1 METSLP
7 IRILNLKDAL
17 LLYDLVGKH
26 IPKDIDEDTDV
37 LNFVGKI
44 VDSII
49 EANEHRRYID
59 AIMLMSDMT
68 QEEILSESIE
78 SAIMLFSEGLVNNH
92 VLLLCKFCE
101 ELGYG
106 SS

>member
-1 METSLP
+1 METSSA
-7 IRILNLKDAL
+7 IKILNLRDAL
-17 LLYDLVGKH
+17 LLYDLIGKH
-26 IPKDIDEDTDV
+26 IPKDIDENTDI

-49 EANEHRRYID
+49 EANEHKRYID
-59 AIMLMSDMT
+59 AIILMSGKT
-68 QEEILSESIE
+68 QEELISKPVEE
-78 SAIMLFSEGLVNNH
+78 VVMLFSEGLVDNH

-101 ELGYG
+101 DLGYG

>member
-1 METSLP
+1 METSSHIKL
-7 IRILNLKDAL
+7 LNLKDAL
-17 LLYDLVGKH
+17 LLYDLIGKH
-26 IPKDIDEDTDV
+26 IPKYIDENTDI
-37 LNFVGKI
+37 LNFVGRI

-49 EANEHRRYID
+49 EADEHRRYID
-59 AIMLMSDMT
+59 AIILMSDMT
-68 QEEILSESIE
+68 QEEILSCPVEE
-78 SAIMLFSEGLVNNH
+78 VTMLFSEGLVSNH

>member
-1 METSLP
+1 LETSSR
-7 IRILNLKDAL
+7 IKILNLKDAL
-17 LLYDLVGKH
+17 LLYDLIGKH
-26 IPKDIDEDTDV
+26 IPKDIDENTEI
-37 LNFVGKI
+37 LNFIGKI

-59 AIMLMSDMT
+59 AIMLMSYMT
-68 QEEILSESIE
+68 QEEILSIPVEE
-78 SAIMLFSEGLVNNH
+78 VIMLFSEGLISNH

>member
-1 METSLP
+1 METLS
-7 IRILNLKDAL
+7 RIKLLNIKDAL
-17 LLYDLVGKH
+17 LLYDLIGKH
-26 IPKDIDEDTDV
+26 IPKDIDENTEI
-37 LNFVGKI
+37 LNFIGKI

-59 AIMLMSDMT
+59 AIILMSDMT
-68 QEEILSESIE
+68 QEEILSMPVEE
-78 SAIMLFSEGLVNNH
+78 VTVLFSDGLVSNH
-92 VLLLCKFCE
+92 VLLLCRFCE